1 MVKSQKKL
9 VGRTSLLQSGLCYTL
24 FRKNKVITFA
34 HGREL
39 QLQSKIQIYSASKV
53 PQTSKAPDLVRVAE
67 INTQLNFVI
76 LVAEAD
82 ISEDSP
88 SLRFSLIDKEFF
100 QAAMISTSSTASFH
114 EGVITSVTHQYCLGS
129 LNEKLDGLWLFRLHE
144 EHCTWNFSWL

>member
-1 MVKSQKKL
+1 MF
-9 VGRTSLLQSGLCYTL
+9 TL
-24 FRKNKVITFA
+24 FRKNKVVTFA

-39 QLQSKIQIYSASKV
+39 HLQSKIQIYSASKV
-53 PQTSKAPDLVRVAE
+53 QQTSKSPDLVRVAE
-67 INTQLNFVI
+67 INTQMDYGI

-88 SLRFSLIDKEFF
+88 SLRFSFIDQDFF
-100 QAAMISTSSTASFH
+100 QAAMISPSSTASFQ